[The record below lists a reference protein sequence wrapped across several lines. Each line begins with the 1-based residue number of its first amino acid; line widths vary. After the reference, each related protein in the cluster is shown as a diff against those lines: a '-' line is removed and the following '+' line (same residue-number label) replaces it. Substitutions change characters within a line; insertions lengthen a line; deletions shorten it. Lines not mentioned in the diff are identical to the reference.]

1 MFAFVFED
9 CFPEIHLFGLYSIE
23 SGRDSTWENVVLWL
37 IPVMIVNP
45 ALDHF
50 VTYFCEC
57 EYFLIQQK
65 HYQTML
71 VCYMLLDTKLYIK
84 FATADL

>member
-1 MFAFVFED
+1 
-9 CFPEIHLFGLYSIE
+9 
-23 SGRDSTWENVVLWL
+23 
-37 IPVMIVNP
+37 MIVNP